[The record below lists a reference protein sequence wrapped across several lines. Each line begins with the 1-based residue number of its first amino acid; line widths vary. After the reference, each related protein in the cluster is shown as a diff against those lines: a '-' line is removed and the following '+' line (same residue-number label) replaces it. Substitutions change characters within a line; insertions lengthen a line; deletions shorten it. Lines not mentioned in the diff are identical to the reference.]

1 MVRKSSTG
9 QAFPPGAPPTLCRAR
24 GQPRSE
30 TLDLDL
36 NKSLGSLEALPFPEW
51 GSSIPTMV

>member
-9 QAFPPGAPPTLCRAR
+9 QAFPPGASPTLCRAR

-36 NKSLGSLEALPFPEW
+36 NKSLGSLEALPFQSGAPP
-51 GSSIPTMV
+51 SLQ